1 MATIRK
7 RGSSWQVQVRRQ
19 GFPPLV
25 RTFASHADATAWA
38 RDKER
43 AIDRAE
49 LSPSQRDLKS
59 ITVHDL
65 LHRYEREIT
74 AKKRGADRER
84 FKLRLL
90 RSHSLSK
97 ASLDKVTGA
106 MIAAYRD
113 DRLRSVTNG
122 TVRRELAILQH
133 CFEVA
138 RREWDI
144 AIATNPVRQITLPSP
159 AKSRNRRLEPTE
171 LDCFWQAVD
180 RARALWLKPFLIL
193 AIETGMRR
201 GELLSIRW
209 SDVDLATGLTRI
221 SNTKNGHERVIPLTS
236 LAMETLKSMPRP
248 CDRVFPIAPGTVR
261 QAWDRLIKRAKIDN
275 LRLHDLRHEAISRFF
290 EYGLSVPEVALI
302 SGHRD
307 PRMLSRYTHLRPEK
321 VAEKLSGITSQLDFA
336 ISKRSG

>member
-7 RGSSWQVQVRRQ
+7 RGSSWQAQVRRQ

-25 RTFASHADATAWA
+25 KTFASHADAAAWA

-49 LSPSQRDLKS
+49 LSPSYRDLKS

-65 LHRYEREIT
+65 LHRYEQEFT

-113 DRLRSVTNG
+113 DRLRIVTSG

-144 AIATNPVRQITLPSP
+144 AIPTNPVRQIALPAPSK
-159 AKSRNRRLEPTE
+159 ARQRRLEP
-171 LDCFWQAVD
+171 DDADRFWQAVD
-180 RARALWLKPFLIL
+180 RARAPWVKPFLTL

-201 GELLSIRW
+201 GELLSIGW
-209 SDVDLATGLTRI
+209 HDVDVSACTVRVRQ
-221 SNTKNGHERVIPLTS
+221 TKNGHERVIPLTPLAVQTLLS
-236 LAMETLKSMPRP
+236 LPRSN
-248 CDRVFPIAPGTVR
+248 DRVFSLAPGAVR
-261 QAWDRLIKRAKIDN
+261 QAWDRLIKRAGIKD
-275 LRLHDLRHEAISRFF
+275 LRLHDLRHEAVSRFF
-290 EYGLSVPEVALI
+290 EYGLTVPEVALI

-321 VAEKLSGITSQLDFA
+321 VAEKLARATA
-336 ISKRSG
+336 E